1 MIEIAKSHISLRNWT
16 LRPSGSCHK
25 VQELTPE
32 RFWERSDKLFC
43 PSVSV
48 VFPRYSPR
56 QKVMTSYCRSTNLR
70 PIRIDWDPLFLMAI
84 SSKHDFE
91 SDFDIW
97 RCPEKSGHFTFSC
110 FTGRQSVWTK
120 IILAPID
127 LECSN
132 YVEKYP
138 RSSVNSI
145 RSRRYIDFVMD
156 LDWSLSSQQIRPR
169 NRSGSPTSRT
179 TDSTDLW
186 IQSGSI
192 TKSRSM
198 SRLSHQHCFPVQ
210 KGSLGLHIG

>member
-1 MIEIAKSHISLRNWT
+1 
-16 LRPSGSCHK
+16 
-25 VQELTPE
+25 
-32 RFWERSDKLFC
+32 
-43 PSVSV
+43 
-48 VFPRYSPR
+48 
-56 QKVMTSYCRSTNLR
+56 MTSYCRTTNFR
-70 PIRIDWDPLFLMAI
+70 PIPFDWDPLFPMAI
-84 SSKHDFE
+84 ASKHDFE

-156 LDWSLSSQQIRPR
+156 LDWSLSGLANPSQKSIRISDESD
-169 NRSGSPTSRT
+169 NRYYWS
-179 TDSTDLW
+179 W

-192 TKSRSM
+192 TKSMYLRDLM
-198 SRLSHQHCFPVQ
+198 EFTDD
-210 KGSLGLHIG
+210 LGYFSI